1 MAAILVEEVRVLISE
16 KRVSSFKTRVQIKM
30 VKKTLLTLE

>member
-30 VKKTLLTLE
+30 VKNTLLTLE